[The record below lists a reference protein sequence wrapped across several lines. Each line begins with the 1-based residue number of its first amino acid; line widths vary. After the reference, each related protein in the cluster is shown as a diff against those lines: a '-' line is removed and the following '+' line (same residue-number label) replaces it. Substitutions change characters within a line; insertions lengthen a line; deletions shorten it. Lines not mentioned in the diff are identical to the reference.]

1 MPGFSVIAMFRLTR
15 LYLAMPDDAAA
26 AIWLFQKANLRP
38 KLVCT
43 KSFTDELKLCWPP
56 PAQL

>member
-26 AIWLFQKANLRP
+26 AIWLSSERESETEIGLYKVF
-38 KLVCT
+38 
-43 KSFTDELKLCWPP
+43 D
-56 PAQL
+56 